1 MKDSTNKKIL
11 SFDGQE
17 RWLSNFWP
25 CTVELYGETYPSIEH
40 AYQAAK
46 AFYPDDRKIFQSS
59 HMTAG
64 QAKRAGRRLAM
75 RPDWEQVKVPTMREL
90 IQQKYCSSSTLG
102 HKLADL
108 WDWHIEE
115 GNTWGD
121 TFWGVC
127 RGRGDNRLGKLL
139 MGQAEE
145 LDIARGLSGF
155 PEEEL

>member
-1 MKDSTNKKIL
+1 MKDSANKKIL
-11 SFDGQE
+11 SFDGEE

-25 CTVELYGETYPSIEH
+25 CTVELYGEAYPSIEH

-46 AFYPDDRKIFQSS
+46 ALHPEDRKIFQSPD
-59 HMTAG
+59 MTAG
-64 QAKRAGRRLAM
+64 QAKRSGRRLAM
-75 RPDWEQVKVPTMREL
+75 RLDWEVVKVPTMWNL

-139 MGQAEE
+139 MAQAEE
-145 LDIARGLSGF
+145 LDTARGLSGF
-155 PEEEL
+155 PEEE